1 MSLKVSIIMNCLNGE
16 RFLQE
21 ALQSILDQTY
31 QNWELIFWDNNSN
44 DNSKA
49 IFYNNYNN
57 KMKYF
62 KSDVIEQ
69 FGIVRSKALQ
79 KATGD
84 LIAFLDTDDVWL
96 PKKLSLQIKYF
107 QKKNVGMVISNTYLF
122 SFYNQKIFY
131 SNSPPTGKI
140 YNNLIKNYFISQET
154 LIFRRSLLEK
164 LDIKNFDSDYN
175 AIVDFDLNM
184 RLSKICHLDYCPE
197 ILSKYRIHDNN
208 FTMKNKTLFSQET
221 EKWINYNILRTN
233 NINEV
238 NYLKL
243 LQDSNNSSYARLL
256 LLDNLRKDA
265 FNRIIKCNLFKI
277 KNLITLILIFFPFS
291 NYLMQYYFNKKNRLK

>member
-122 SFYNQKIFY
+122 SIYNQKIFY

-140 YNNLIKNYFISQET
+140 YNNLLKNYFISQET